1 MSTAQVIDFVSSW
14 VRPSVEPPAEEPTN
28 AIALHSRR
36 ATMRRIVVSFVVVS
50 VLLLALPA
58 MAQDYPRWEAFGGFS
73 YANVDLGVQRT
84 LLGVTT
90 LDQNYN
96 GLQLA
101 FSYNPHPNLRLILLD
116 FGIQFQPVDVFAGL
130 REDLIVSQ
138 ALFGPQFTLRSQKA
152 TAFVHALAGVTDT
165 DLILP
170 LGVELAE
177 LVRKNNFV
185 LGFGGGLDV
194 NWNQWL
200 AIRVF
205 QADYLPTRVSGTWES
220 NFRLGV
226 GVVFKFGG
234 SP

>member
-58 MAQDYPRWEAFGGFS
+58 MAQDYPRWESFGGFS
-73 YANVDLGVQRT
+73 YANVDLDVQRT
-84 LLGVTT
+84 LFGGTT
-90 LDQNYN
+90 LDQNFY

-101 FSYNPHPNLRLILLD
+101 FSYNPHPNLRLLLLD
-116 FGIQFQPVDVFAGL
+116 LGIQSQGADVFPGL
-130 REDLIVSQ
+130 REDVFVSQ

-152 TAFVHALAGVTDT
+152 TAFVHALAGVATT
-165 DLILP
+165 RLVASVG
-170 LGVELAE
+170 LGFAD
-177 LVRKNNFV
+177 LVRKNSFA

-194 NWNQWL
+194 NWNQRL

-205 QADYLPTRVSGTWES
+205 QADYIPTRVSGTWQS

-226 GVVFKFGG
+226 GVVFKLGGG
-234 SP
+234 S